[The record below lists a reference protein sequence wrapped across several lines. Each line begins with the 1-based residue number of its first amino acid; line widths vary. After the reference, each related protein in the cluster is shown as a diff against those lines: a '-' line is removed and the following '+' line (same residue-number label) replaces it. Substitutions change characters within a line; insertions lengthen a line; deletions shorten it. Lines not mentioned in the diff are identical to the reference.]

1 MSGADDLRA
10 FRPEQLQALAALFV
24 SAHAAG
30 YRIATV
36 FFALGSAVFSHLFFK
51 SRYIPRPLAAW
62 GVFSSLLVL
71 LPVFALILV
80 SSFGDIGW
88 GVPGWRP
95 PRWQGPIMLFE
106 AATGLWLLVK
116 GVRPLGGAEPA
127 VVSPGSSS

>member
-24 SAHAAG
+24 SVHAAG

-36 FFALGSAVFSHLFFK
+36 FFALGSAVFSYLFFK

-80 SSFGDIGW
+80 PSFGDIGW

-106 AATGLWLLVK
+106 VATGLWLLVK
-116 GVRPLGGAEPA
+116 GVRPPGGAEPA
-127 VVSPGSSS
+127 VVSPSSSS